1 MTALASSVRSW
12 AIFGLFTLIVA
23 APQLPI
29 YWAKAFGGKR
39 VQHPDGRITPFIR
52 LVPIWNDQA
61 RRENRACSSFTSLHS
76 TLSSPSTGNGRCR
89 DPFVF
94 RMTVVVLVAVS
105 WCVCSTSRVRS
116 RCGGRR

>member
-52 LVPIWNDQA
+52 LVPIWNDQVRTEA
-61 RRENRACSSFTSLHS
+61 RVNRACSSSPPLPS
-76 TLSSPSTGNGRCR
+76 TLSSPSTGNG
-89 DPFVF
+89 
-94 RMTVVVLVAVS
+94 
-105 WCVCSTSRVRS
+105 
-116 RCGGRR
+116 